1 MNVTLRQLRAFLAVA
16 RTGSFT
22 LAADSLFIT
31 QSALSGLIKELE
43 AVLGLRLVDRS
54 TRRVHLT
61 GIGESLLPVLE
72 KAIGDLDGAL
82 ERAVQAKALKSGTVR
97 VATSQLMASALFPE
111 LIAAYRKLHPTIDVR
126 LVDCGVE
133 SVMARVFAG
142 EVDFGLGPER
152 EPNSDIIST
161 PLFAA
166 PFVAVF
172 PPGHALARHKQV
184 RWADFATYPLI
195 VLQGQFIERLT
206 LDLRA
211 AAADI
216 QLRPVYPVTFMST
229 ALAMVN
235 AGLGVTTCIPYAG
248 SLVRLYG
255 LEMAPLVKPEIRRS
269 FDVLTRKGHSL
280 TPAARSFLD
289 FIGPKMRAM
298 PFLR

>member
-16 RTGSFT
+16 RMGSFT
-22 LAADSLFIT
+22 LAAESLFIT

-43 AVLGLRLVDRS
+43 QVLGLRLVDRS
-54 TRRVHLT
+54 TRRVRLT
-61 GIGESLLPVLE
+61 GVGQSLLPVLE
-72 KAIGDLDGAL
+72 KTLQDLDSAL
-82 ERAVQAKALKSGTVR
+82 ERVAEIKSLKTGVVR

-111 LIAAYRKLHPTIDVR
+111 LIAAYRAEHPQIDVK

-142 EVDFGLGPER
+142 EVDFGIGPER
-152 EPNSDIIST
+152 EPNSDITST

-166 PFVAVF
+166 PFVAVM
-172 PPGHALARHKQV
+172 PPRHALARHKQV
-184 RWADFATYPLI
+184 RWSDLSSCALI

-206 LDLRA
+206 LDLRSA
-211 AAADI
+211 SADV
-216 QLRPVYPVTFMST
+216 QLRPVHQVAFMST

-235 AGLGVTTCIPYAG
+235 AGLGITVCIPYAG

-255 LEMAPLVKPEIRRS
+255 LEMRPHLKPEIRRS
-269 FDVLTRKGHSL
+269 FDVFTRKGHSP
-280 TPAARSFLD
+280 TPAAESFLE
-289 FIGPKMRAM
+289 FIGPRIRAM